1 MKGGEAARKRN
12 RCPFGMISG
21 NISEDKPLLTRVTRH
36 GKKFPFIFIYPLN
49 SSTTSE
55 YSILASPGH
64 FAVGSSSLMRLW

>member
-36 GKKFPFIFIYPLN
+36 GKKFPFIFIYPLEIRPRRP
-49 SSTTSE
+49 SMCRR
-55 YSILASPGH
+55 I
-64 FAVGSSSLMRLW
+64 SL